1 MGSLDDKKDQL
12 VKVIN
17 VWLKEQNNSSMNRI
31 AVGKK
36 HPEST
41 QITFNCSDVLIL
53 GPQAL
58 FYSELFSCLP
68 NFGDKDEKDLQCSN
82 IMGNYDPED
91 TFADITQGMQSSN
104 DQPQNIQNLK

>member
-1 MGSLDDKKDQL
+1 
-12 VKVIN
+12 
-17 VWLKEQNNSSMNRI
+17 
-31 AVGKK
+31 
-36 HPEST
+36 
-41 QITFNCSDVLIL
+41 
-53 GPQAL
+53 
-58 FYSELFSCLP
+58 LFSCLP